1 MIVRDQSRAHIAGQR
16 KTPRDYFDFALS
28 IVGGICLLFGVVFAQ
43 EIHAPDASALDGKIA
58 IVCFVF
64 MGICVIAA
72 RDRLSVLVSCIA
84 LPSAFLFLK
93 FWSSGDVGALWRG
106 IVFLALSF
114 TVLAVG
120 ALIVCFRHR

>member
-1 MIVRDQSRAHIAGQR
+1 MILRNQPSIVVAKHR
-16 KTPRDYFDFALS
+16 KTFGQYLDFALS
-28 IVGGICLLFGVVFAQ
+28 VVGGMCFLFGVVFTQ
-43 EIHAPDASALDGKIA
+43 EIHAPDAAVDRKIA
-58 IVCFVF
+58 IGCFIL

-72 RDRLSVLVSCIA
+72 CDRLSVLTSSIA

-114 TVLAVG
+114 AVLAIA
-120 ALIVCFRHR
+120 ALIVYFRDR